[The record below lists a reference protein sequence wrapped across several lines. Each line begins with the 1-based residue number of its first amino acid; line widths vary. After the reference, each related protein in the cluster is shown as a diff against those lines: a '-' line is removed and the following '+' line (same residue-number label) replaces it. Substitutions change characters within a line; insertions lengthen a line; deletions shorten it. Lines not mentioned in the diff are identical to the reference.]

1 MNNIQKIMKNGIVS
15 KMDGVR
21 VIKLE
26 AILLLPR
33 GLKMSRISIEWQIMK
48 KRKRKI
54 NSLLNSEPLKENN
67 LNLKKSKQGRLIP
80 SLK

>member
-1 MNNIQKIMKNGIVS
+1 MKNGIVS

-33 GLKMSRISIEWQIMK
+33 GLKMSRISIEWQMK